1 MQHEKNN
8 NPIFG
13 KKMTKAH
20 ELPKPKQL
28 DMHYPCRTNDN
39 GAWMTEIEA
48 ILLVIEDEPITRTQL
63 AAHFQREGY
72 TVLARENAS
81 DVEETIKNENVDICL
96 IDINLPGKD
105 GLTLTRELRSR
116 SDVGIILVTGKDEQI
131 DRIVGLESGADDYVT
146 KPFDPRELLS
156 RVKNLL
162 WRLRAQQQQKA
173 QGTQRHF
180 ADWTLNLNK
189 RELTTPA
196 GLAQPLSAG
205 EFHLLLA
212 LMDSAGEALNRD
224 QLMNKIR
231 NREWYPDD
239 RYIDVL
245 VGQVR
250 RKFRAHDPSTTF
262 ISTIHG
268 TGYLFAP
275 AVN

>member
-1 MQHEKNN
+1 MSNTPAN
-8 NPIFG
+8 
-13 KKMTKAH
+13 
-20 ELPKPKQL
+20 
-28 DMHYPCRTNDN
+28 
-39 GAWMTEIEA
+39 
-48 ILLVIEDEPITRTQL
+48 LLIIEDEPITRAQL
-63 AAHFQREGY
+63 AAHFEKEGY
-72 TVLARENAS
+72 TVSTQDSAHGVDKIVAAEQI
-81 DVEETIKNENVDICL
+81 DVCL

-105 GLTLTRELRSR
+105 GLTLTRELRTH

-162 WRLRAQQQQKA
+162 WRVKA
-173 QGTQRHF
+173 QEKQKERGFKRTF
-180 ADWTLNLNK
+180 EGWTLDLNK
-189 RELTTPA
+189 RELKTPGGA
-196 GLAQPLSAG
+196 AQSLSAG

-212 LMDSAGEALNRD
+212 LIDNAGEVMTRD

-250 RKFRAHDPSTTF
+250 RKFREHAPEITF

-275 AVN
+275 EVS

>member
-1 MQHEKNN
+1 MPDLAN
-8 NPIFG
+8 
-13 KKMTKAH
+13 
-20 ELPKPKQL
+20 
-28 DMHYPCRTNDN
+28 
-39 GAWMTEIEA
+39 
-48 ILLVIEDEPITRTQL
+48 LLIIEDEPITRTQL
-63 AAHFQREGY
+63 TSHFEKEGY
-72 TVLARENAS
+72 CVATS
-81 DVEETIKNENVDICL
+81 DDAEGVVDQVGDHAIDICL

-105 GLTLTRELRSR
+105 GLTLTRELRAA
-116 SDVGIILVTGKDEQI
+116 SDVGIILVTGKDDQV

-162 WRLRAQQQQKA
+162 WRVRAQEKQKEK
-173 QGTQRHF
+173 GF
-180 ADWTLNLNK
+180 KCKFEGWMLDLNK
-189 RELTTPA
+189 RELTTPDNK
-196 GLAQPLSAG
+196 LQTLSAG

-212 LMDSAGEALNRD
+212 LIENAGQVMTRD
-224 QLMNKIR
+224 QLMNRIR

-250 RKFRAHDPSTTF
+250 RKFRQYDPDTTF

-275 AVN
+275 TVS

>member
-1 MQHEKNN
+1 MEQ
-8 NPIFG
+8 
-13 KKMTKAH
+13 TTAH
-20 ELPKPKQL
+20 
-28 DMHYPCRTNDN
+28 
-39 GAWMTEIEA
+39 
-48 ILLVIEDEPITRTQL
+48 LLIIEDEPITRAQL
-63 AAHFQREGY
+63 SAHFEREGY
-72 TVLARENAS
+72 RVSEREDAN
-81 DVEETIKNENVDICL
+81 DVESVIGNNDVDICL

-105 GLTLTRELRSR
+105 GLTLTRELRANH
-116 SDVGIILVTGKDEQI
+116 DVGIILVTGKDDLI

-162 WRLRAQQQQKA
+162 WRVRAQEKQKEK
-173 QGTQRHF
+173 GFKRTF
-180 ADWTLNLNK
+180 EGWTLDLNK
-189 RELTTPA
+189 RHLITP
-196 GLAQPLSAG
+196 GQEIQPLSAG

-212 LMDSAGEALNRD
+212 LLEDAGHVLTRD

-250 RKFRAHDPSTTF
+250 RKFREYAPGVTF

-275 AVN
+275 TVS

>member
-1 MQHEKNN
+1 MDQVAAN
-8 NPIFG
+8 
-13 KKMTKAH
+13 
-20 ELPKPKQL
+20 
-28 DMHYPCRTNDN
+28 
-39 GAWMTEIEA
+39 
-48 ILLVIEDEPITRTQL
+48 LLVIEDEPITRSQL
-63 AAHFQREGY
+63 AAQFEKEGFH
-72 TVLARENAS
+72 VVVKEDAS
-81 DVEETIKNENVDICL
+81 EVDKLVASEKIDICL
-96 IDINLPGKD
+96 VDINLPGKD
-105 GLTLTRELRSR
+105 GLTLTRELRAQ

-162 WRLRAQQQQKA
+162 WRVRAQEKQKEK
-173 QGTQRHF
+173 GFKRSF
-180 ADWTLNLNK
+180 EGWTLDLNK
-189 RELTTPA
+189 RELVTPRNEI
-196 GLAQPLSAG
+196 QPLSAG

-212 LMDSAGEALNRD
+212 LIENAGQVMTRD
-224 QLMNKIR
+224 QLMNRIR

-250 RKFRAHDPSTTF
+250 RKFREHAPDKTF

-275 AVN
+275 EVT

>member
-1 MQHEKNN
+1 MPES
-8 NPIFG
+8 
-13 KKMTKAH
+13 
-20 ELPKPKQL
+20 
-28 DMHYPCRTNDN
+28 
-39 GAWMTEIEA
+39 A
-48 ILLVIEDEPITRTQL
+48 IALLIVEDEPITRSQL
-63 AAHFQREGY
+63 KARFEKEGY
-72 TVLARENAS
+72 RVFAREDADS
-81 DVEETIKNENVDICL
+81 AVELVRQNTIEVCL

-105 GLTLTRELRSR
+105 GLTLTRELRAH
-116 SDVGIILVTGKDEQI
+116 SDVGIILVSGKDEQI

-162 WRLRAQQQQKA
+162 WRVKA
-173 QGTQRHF
+173 QEKQKEKGFKRSF
-180 ADWTLNLNK
+180 EGWTLDLNK
-189 RELTTPA
+189 RELVTPENTT
-196 GLAQPLSAG
+196 QSLSAG

-212 LMDSAGEALNRD
+212 LIEGSGEVMTRD

-250 RKFRAHDPSTTF
+250 RKFRQYAPNTTF

-275 AVN
+275 NVS

>member
-1 MQHEKNN
+1 MEQT
-8 NPIFG
+8 P
-13 KKMTKAH
+13 AH
-20 ELPKPKQL
+20 
-28 DMHYPCRTNDN
+28 
-39 GAWMTEIEA
+39 
-48 ILLVIEDEPITRTQL
+48 LLVVEDEPITRAQL
-63 AAHFQREGY
+63 VAHFEREGY
-72 TVLARENAS
+72 RVSEKEDAS
-81 DVEETIKNENVDICL
+81 GVESIIPNESVDICL
-96 IDINLPGKD
+96 LDINLPGKD
-105 GLTLTRELRSR
+105 GLTLTRELRAN

-162 WRLRAQQQQKA
+162 WRVKA
-173 QGTQRHF
+173 QEKQKEKGFKRTF
-180 ADWTLNLNK
+180 EGWTLDLNK
-189 RELTTPA
+189 RHLITPSDEI
-196 GLAQPLSAG
+196 QPLSAG

-212 LMDSAGEALNRD
+212 LIDNAGEVMTRD
-224 QLMNKIR
+224 QLMNRIR

-250 RKFRAHDPSTTF
+250 RKFRQYAPDITF

-275 AVN
+275 PVN

>member
-1 MQHEKNN
+1 MNQ
-8 NPIFG
+8 PI
-13 KKMTKAH
+13 A
-20 ELPKPKQL
+20 
-28 DMHYPCRTNDN
+28 N
-39 GAWMTEIEA
+39 
-48 ILLVIEDEPITRTQL
+48 LLIIEDEPITRSQL
-63 AAHFQREGY
+63 AAHFEREGY
-72 TVLARENAS
+72 GVTVKEDAEGVEAILATRA
-81 DVEETIKNENVDICL
+81 IDICL

-105 GLTLTRELRSR
+105 GLTLTRELRTS
-116 SDVGIILVTGKDEQI
+116 SDVGIILVTGKDDQV

-162 WRLRAQQQQKA
+162 WRVRAQEKQKEK
-173 QGTQRHF
+173 GFKRSF
-180 ADWTLNLNK
+180 EGWTLDLNK
-189 RELTTPA
+189 RELVTPDNEI
-196 GLAQPLSAG
+196 QPLSAG

-212 LMDSAGEALNRD
+212 LIENAGQVMTRD
-224 QLMNKIR
+224 QLMNRIR

-250 RKFRAHDPSTTF
+250 RKFREHAPSTTF

-275 AVN
+275 DVN

>member
-1 MQHEKNN
+1 MSESS
-8 NPIFG
+8 
-13 KKMTKAH
+13 TS
-20 ELPKPKQL
+20 
-28 DMHYPCRTNDN
+28 
-39 GAWMTEIEA
+39 
-48 ILLVIEDEPITRTQL
+48 ILIVEDEPITRSQL
-63 AAHFQREGY
+63 KTLFEKESYR
-72 TVLARENAS
+72 VFARENA
-81 DVEETIKNENVDICL
+81 DGVGELIGEHPIEVCL

-105 GLTLTRELRSR
+105 GLTLTRELRAH
-116 SDVGIILVTGKDEQI
+116 SDVGIILVSGKDEQI

-162 WRLRAQQQQKA
+162 WRVKA
-173 QGTQRHF
+173 QEKQKEKGFKRSF
-180 ADWTLNLNK
+180 EGWTLDLNK
-189 RELTTPA
+189 RELVTPDDA
-196 GLAQPLSAG
+196 TQSLSAG

-212 LMDSAGEALNRD
+212 LIEGAGEVMTRD

-245 VGQVR
+245 VVQVR
-250 RKFRAHDPSTTF
+250 RKFRQFAPQTTF

-275 AVN
+275 TVT

>member
-1 MQHEKNN
+1 MNQPVAN
-8 NPIFG
+8 
-13 KKMTKAH
+13 
-20 ELPKPKQL
+20 
-28 DMHYPCRTNDN
+28 
-39 GAWMTEIEA
+39 
-48 ILLVIEDEPITRTQL
+48 LLIVEDEPITRSQL
-63 AAHFQREGY
+63 AAHFEREGY
-72 TVLARENAS
+72 AVTVKEDAEGVAALLASKAI
-81 DVEETIKNENVDICL
+81 DLCL

-105 GLTLTRELRSR
+105 GLTLTRELRAS
-116 SDVGIILVTGKDEQI
+116 SDVGIILVTGKDDQI

-162 WRLRAQQQQKA
+162 WRVRAQEKQKEK
-173 QGTQRHF
+173 GFKRSF
-180 ADWTLNLNK
+180 EGWTLDLNK
-189 RELTTPA
+189 RELITPDSQI
-196 GLAQPLSAG
+196 QPLSAG

-212 LMDSAGEALNRD
+212 LIENAGQVMTRD
-224 QLMNKIR
+224 QLMNRIR

-250 RKFRAHDPSTTF
+250 RKFREHAPQTTF

-275 AVN
+275 DVN